1 MIFEKQIEKGMLKLL
16 ETNIGKIFFKNF
28 DSKRPL
34 IQLKMIELDPLLIKK
49 IQEPCKEVQQ
59 IIFKKYPNLISE
71 LNKNKNKPFIVDN
84 ILTIKE
90 IIENKDLLISKNIKF
105 ILNNEEQNLLL
116 KESSGNVK
124 LIENVSIES
133 QKYIIQN
140 NPEQIYLFEKN
151 LDLNVA
157 KEEIRNNPSLVKY
170 FKLQNQNLQ
179 ITAVESN
186 PTSYLLIKNPTDLIK
201 NNIMTIIESYNK
213 RNENQ
218 VIYDVVS
225 KSIIE
230 SSEIGFDVTNK
241 NEVES
246 LVKICEKYGYENIKE
261 ELSSSKEYNKILEQT
276 LYKET
281 YNKEFLLELVKQNG
295 LLLKNINNESK
306 MDIEICFEAIKNN
319 SIAYNYIPNNIKE
332 IYGRD
337 IDTFYS
343 NVDMEL
349 KKGRDIKYS
358 NLNEMLNSN
367 LDGLEIMKY
376 SSDSLRNN
384 SELVKKCIESNYKSY
399 EFISETQK
407 RDEKIIGKVL
417 QKEGDMLRFIPYD
430 LRNRRDICL
439 SAIKENHTSFEYSE
453 ELKSKFKNVEKF
465 KLDEI
470 SFERLDE
477 LSKRGKSLLKECNLT
492 KEDVILPNLNSKY
505 KTVDTSKDNNVNEKK
520 EVKTSIH
527 KQK

>member
-1 MIFEKQIEKGMLKLL
+1 MFLDKQIEKGMLKLL
-16 ETNIGKIFFKNF
+16 ETNIGKIVFSKFNTKN
-28 DSKRPL
+28 P
-34 IQLKMIELDPLLIKK
+34 IVQLRMIELDPLLIKK
-49 IQEPCKEVQQ
+49 IKEPCKEVQQ
-59 IIFKKYPNLISE
+59 VIFRKYPDLISE
-71 LNKNKNKPFIVDN
+71 LNKDKNKPFIVNN

-105 ILNNEEQNLLL
+105 ILKNEEQNLLL
-116 KESSGNVK
+116 KENFENIK
-124 LIENVSIES
+124 LIENVSMES
-133 QKYIIQN
+133 QRNIIQN

-157 KEEIRNNPSLVKY
+157 KEEIRNNPSLIKY

-201 NNIMTIIESYNK
+201 NNIMTIIESHNK

-225 KSIIE
+225 KTMIE

-246 LVKICEKYGYENIKE
+246 LYKICEKHGYENIKE

-281 YNKEFLLELVKQNG
+281 YNKEFLLEIVKQNG
-295 LLLKNINNESK
+295 LLLKNINEESK

-343 NVDMEL
+343 NADMEL

-358 NLNEMLNSN
+358 NLKEMLNSN
-367 LDGLEIMKY
+367 LDGLEIMKH

-407 RDEKIIGKVL
+407 RDEKIIGKIL
-417 QKEGDMLRFIPYD
+417 HKDGDMLRFVPYD

-439 SAIKENHTSFEYSE
+439 SAVKENSSSFHYSE
-453 ELKSKFKNVEKF
+453 EFTGKYKSVEKF
-465 KLDEI
+465 EKEEV
-470 SFERLDE
+470 SME
-477 LSKRGKSLLKECNLT
+477 SLLKLNDKNKELLKQSVISKEDNKLSSIKSNSKDIDNST
-492 KEDVILPNLNSKY
+492 KE
-505 KTVDTSKDNNVNEKK
+505 
-520 EVKTSIH
+520 EVKTSNH
-527 KQK
+527 KQR